1 MDNKTNPKEELSVV
15 ETIYPVEFNVMII
28 KMLNKL
34 WKRIDEHRENFN
46 KELGNIKRNQS
57 ELKNTITQMKSTQ
70 EGMNNRLDIENA

>member
-1 MDNKTNPKEELSVV
+1 MVIRLLSELG
-15 ETIYPVEFNVMII
+15 
-28 KMLNKL
+28 
-34 WKRIDEHRENFN
+34 KRIEEHRENFN

>member
-1 MDNKTNPKEELSVV
+1 MVIRLLSELG
-15 ETIYPVEFNVMII
+15 
-28 KMLNKL
+28 
-34 WKRIDEHRENFN
+34 KRIDEHRENFN

>member
-1 MDNKTNPKEELSVV
+1 LVIRLLS
-15 ETIYPVEFNVMII
+15 EFG
-28 KMLNKL
+28 
-34 WKRIDEHRENFN
+34 KRIDEHRENFN